1 MNTQHPDIAKERS
14 TITQMEDACNRL
26 IAENEKLRK
35 AVKAAQEWARKPI
48 EEGGSIPDF
57 AEDII
62 PILDD
67 ALPYQETEE

>member
-1 MNTQHPDIAKERS
+1 MM
-14 TITQMEDACNRL
+14 QMEDTCNRL

-48 EEGGSIPDF
+48 AEGGSIADF
-57 AEDII
+57 AEDIA

-67 ALPYQETEE
+67 ALPYQEPEQ